1 MNSGTLGAAGSLAAT
16 GLPGTAG
23 TACKAGTTA
32 GRVGAGLGVGGGGGG
47 GVAEEGTGSLLGKL
61 WEAGGGGGRVLGGG
75 GGGRLV
81 VGGGGGLL
89 VWGGGGGLLDGG
101 GGGGLLVVGG
111 GGGLLVV
118 GGGGG
123 GLLLTGAGAGLLLTG
138 AGLLIVEGTGL
149 LEGFCSTFPTMV
161 LAGVPM
167 EDPSLIAGLPLFLRS
182 RNLSSSSVAG
192 ADCGPL
198 KAGALIGPWNND
210 EVSITRWSVVP
221 HLECVAVALD
231 VMTSMGTVVTV
242 VPMVS

>member
-1 MNSGTLGAAGSLAAT
+1 
-16 GLPGTAG
+16 
-23 TACKAGTTA
+23 
-32 GRVGAGLGVGGGGGG
+32 
-47 GVAEEGTGSLLGKL
+47 
-61 WEAGGGGGRVLGGG
+61 
-75 GGGRLV
+75 
-81 VGGGGGLL
+81 
-89 VWGGGGGLLDGG
+89 
-101 GGGGLLVVGG
+101 VVGG

-161 LAGVPM
+161 LVGVPM

-198 KAGALIGPWNND
+198 KAGALIGPLN
-210 EVSITRWSVVP
+210 V
-221 HLECVAVALD
+221 
-231 VMTSMGTVVTV
+231 
-242 VPMVS
+242 

>member
-1 MNSGTLGAAGSLAAT
+1 MKSGTTTGAAGCSLAAT

-23 TACKAGTTA
+23 TACRAGTTA

-47 GVAEEGTGSLLGKL
+47 GVAEEEGTGSLLGKSG
-61 WEAGGGGGRVLGGG
+61 WAGGGGGGRVLGGG

-89 VWGGGGGLLDGG
+89 VVGGGGGLLDGG

-123 GLLLTGAGAGLLLTG
+123 GLLLTGAGAGLLLVTG
-138 AGLLIVEGTGL
+138 AGLLLTGVGLLLTVEGKEGL
-149 LEGFCSTFPTMV
+149 LAGFCSTSPTMA

-167 EDPSLIAGLPLFLRS
+167 EDPSLMAGRPLFLRS
-182 RNLSSSSVAG
+182 RNLSSSSVGG
-192 ADCGPL
+192 AVCGPL
-198 KAGALIGPWNND
+198 KAGAFIGPLN
-210 EVSITRWSVVP
+210 V
-221 HLECVAVALD
+221 
-231 VMTSMGTVVTV
+231 
-242 VPMVS
+242 